1 MTKPVPMPMPPSLFS
16 ARLRYLRQR
25 AHLTQQDMADRLQID
40 RSTYTKY
47 ETKSISPDQIGLLRI
62 AEIFGVT
69 VDYLLGRSE
78 DSTPTLAVESNNEQ
92 ICLDEQEKLLLQT
105 FRRLSPEK
113 RQTLLNKIR
122 EYTLTQNGR

>member
-1 MTKPVPMPMPPSLFS
+1 MKPMQTQPSLFS

-47 ETKSISPDQIGLLRI
+47 ETKSISPDQSGLLRI

-78 DSTPTLAVESNNEQ
+78 ESMASLSVASDDGQ
-92 ICLDEQEKLLLQT
+92 PCLNEQEKLLLQT
-105 FRRLSPEK
+105 FRMLSNEK
-113 RQTLLNKIR
+113 RQECLEKMR
-122 EYTLTQNGR
+122 EYTLEQKEK